1 MFSLIALIVDKK
13 IFIIFAE
20 YFSNIKYILLIIA
33 KIIINFFN
41 ELSLWIT
48 IDRFSPN
55 HTPIIIIGEEFS
67 YFVEDLIDKD
77 SLFRHMR
84 GHIYIRIILYLV
96 SLIGVLLHNEIIVT
110 NICGLGSDTK
120 YFLDIVAK
128 NDEEYNN
135 TDNPDIL
142 KKFET
147 IEMSEQ
153 QEDE

>member
-1 MFSLIALIVDKK
+1 M
-13 IFIIFAE
+13 
-20 YFSNIKYILLIIA
+20 IA

-41 ELSLWIT
+41 ELSLWIAV
-48 IDRFSPN
+48 DGFSPN
-55 HTPIIIIGEEFS
+55 HTPIIIIGEEFC
-67 YFVEDLIDKD
+67 YFAEDLIDKD
-77 SLFRHMR
+77 SLFKQMR
-84 GHIYIRIILYLV
+84 GHKYIRIILYLV

-120 YFLDIVAK
+120 YFLDIVAN

>member
-1 MFSLIALIVDKK
+1 M
-13 IFIIFAE
+13 
-20 YFSNIKYILLIIA
+20 
-33 KIIINFFN
+33 
-41 ELSLWIT
+41 
-48 IDRFSPN
+48 
-55 HTPIIIIGEEFS
+55 
-67 YFVEDLIDKD
+67 EDLIDKD

-110 NICGLGSDTK
+110 NICGLGSDSK

-128 NDEEYNN
+128 NDEEDNN
-135 TDNPDIL
+135 IL

>member
-1 MFSLIALIVDKK
+1 
-13 IFIIFAE
+13 
-20 YFSNIKYILLIIA
+20 
-33 KIIINFFN
+33 
-41 ELSLWIT
+41 
-48 IDRFSPN
+48 
-55 HTPIIIIGEEFS
+55 
-67 YFVEDLIDKD
+67 
-77 SLFRHMR
+77 MR